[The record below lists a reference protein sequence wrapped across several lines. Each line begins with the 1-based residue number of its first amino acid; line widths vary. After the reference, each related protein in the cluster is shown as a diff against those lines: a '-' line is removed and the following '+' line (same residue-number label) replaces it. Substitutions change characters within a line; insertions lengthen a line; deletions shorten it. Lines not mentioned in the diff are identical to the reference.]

1 MTKTPTTRA
10 GVKRRPPYWKEARAK
25 ELLRAAASSRL
36 SLRAFA
42 EREGLPLARLVR
54 WQARLQPAAQQ
65 QTVFR
70 EITPVPRVQPQGA
83 SCLELVLAGGRVVRV
98 PVGFDGESLRRLVGV
113 LEGTPC

>member
-10 GVKRRPPYWKEARAK
+10 GAKRRPPYWNEARAK

-42 EREGLPLARLVR
+42 EREGLPLARLAR
-54 WQARLQPAAQQ
+54 WQARLQPAAQ

-98 PVGFDGESLRRLVGV
+98 SVGFDGESLRRLVAV
-113 LEGTPC
+113 VEGTPC